1 MVTNTRTYNITE
13 YATKALEALNKM
25 EKEQKAGQSV
35 TGGKKE
41 VILAIK
47 DDIKALIDKGY
58 TVQQISEALKTDVF
72 GILPKTITEIV
83 INKKQTTKK
92 TVTKA
97 STKQIT
103 KQATDKITKSVT
115 EKSGTFKIK
124 ADSEDI

>member
-83 INKKQTTKK
+83 INKKQTPKK
-92 TVTKA
+92 TVKKA
-97 STKQIT
+97 STKQVT
-103 KQATDKITKSVT
+103 KQATDKLTKSVT